1 MNMPSDRMPSDRMP
15 SDRVP
20 DGRPARP
27 GDRPS
32 GNAAMRYLFLFVL
45 GLVVG
50 VVGTVMAVRAL
61 DARKDHFPE
70 SVMHVFDAH
79 MGMLDRNVAQNR
91 CAATDTLPSLQ
102 ALRTLANDIEPAF
115 GDLRDDTRFTGHASD
130 LRAALDRSL
139 ASPPLNCSGVQAA
152 MKDIGAACK
161 ACHRDFRN

>member
-1 MNMPSDRMPSDRMP
+1 MNAPADRMPNDGAP
-15 SDRVP
+15 P
-20 DGRPARP
+20 NGRPASP
-27 GDRPS
+27 PS

-70 SVMHVFDAH
+70 SVMHLFSAH
-79 MGMLDRNVAQNR
+79 MDMLDANVTGNR
-91 CAATDTLPSLQ
+91 CAATDTLPQLQ

-115 GDLRDDTRFTGHASD
+115 GDLRDDSRFAGHASD

-139 ASPPLNCSGVQAA
+139 ASPPIACAGVQAA

>member
-1 MNMPSDRMPSDRMP
+1 MNAPADRMPNDGTP
-15 SDRVP
+15 P
-20 DGRPARP
+20 NGRPASP
-27 GDRPS
+27 PS

-70 SVMHVFDAH
+70 SVMHLFSAH
-79 MGMLDRNVAQNR
+79 MDMLDANVTGNR
-91 CAATDTLPSLQ
+91 CAATDTLPQLQ

-115 GDLRDDTRFTGHASD
+115 GDLRDDSRFAGHASD

-139 ASPPLNCSGVQAA
+139 ASPPIACAGVQAA